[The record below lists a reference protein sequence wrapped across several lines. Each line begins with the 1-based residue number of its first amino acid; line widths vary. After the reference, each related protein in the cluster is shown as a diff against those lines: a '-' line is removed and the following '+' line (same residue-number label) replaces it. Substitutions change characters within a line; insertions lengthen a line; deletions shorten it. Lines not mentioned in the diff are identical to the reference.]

1 MISTQAGSVARCRR
15 AVALLVST
23 AGLLTGCASTT
34 SVQRVPEPKSPMCEP
49 SANAVI
55 LWTPRW
61 RPDQKDVPERE
72 KAAALGMATFFSESR
87 CFASAAVQRLAE
99 PSAAFMA
106 AAVAQAQPR
115 YDRVVTIVVRELGPI
130 VKIGTS
136 LALVEGGTEVV
147 LELAEHVP
155 AATAPHRT
163 FTVEWRNGGAG
174 VLKGVASL
182 PQDMRAALSAAM
194 QPPLMFRANTVEN
207 TA

>member
-1 MISTQAGSVARCRR
+1 MMSTKAWPVARCRR

-23 AGLLTGCASTT
+23 AGLLSGCASTT
-34 SVQRVPEPKSPMCEP
+34 SVKRVPVPTSPICEP
-49 SANAVI
+49 SAHAKI
-55 LWTPRW
+55 LWAAHW

-99 PSAAFMA
+99 TSPGSMA
-106 AAVAQAQPR
+106 GAVAEAQPG

-136 LALVEGGTEVV
+136 LAIVEGGTEVV
-147 LELAEHVP
+147 LDLAEHVP
-155 AATAPHRT
+155 AAAVPHRT

-182 PQDMRAALSAAM
+182 PKDMQAALAAAL
-194 QPPLMFRANTVEN
+194 QPPQN
-207 TA
+207 